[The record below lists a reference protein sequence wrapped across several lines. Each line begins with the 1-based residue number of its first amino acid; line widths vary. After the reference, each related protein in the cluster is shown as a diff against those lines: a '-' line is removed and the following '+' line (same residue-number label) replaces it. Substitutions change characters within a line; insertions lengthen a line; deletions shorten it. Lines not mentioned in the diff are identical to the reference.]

1 MKADKI
7 CGLEMAEK
15 MARPWMNREERWFVL
30 SEVRNEHDLR
40 WLCKRLQ
47 PDYNY
52 KIYYNIK
59 IGIIGSKKFFEKNN
73 WDYC

>member
-7 CGLEMAEK
+7 CGLERAEK
-15 MARPWMNREERWFVL
+15 MARPWMDQAERWFVL
-30 SEVRNEHDLR
+30 SEVCNEHDLR

-47 PDYNY
+47 PEYDY
-52 KIYYNIK
+52 KICYNIK
-59 IGIIGSKKFFEKNN
+59 IGIIGSKKFFEENN